1 MAAEWTIGSGEGQ
14 GSCQPARI
22 AGCVPVRWSYDGPW
36 PQALRP
42 LGDGR
47 MSREE
52 LEKRLAVLRE
62 GFRDDLGQ
70 RLEDISAAW
79 ATIQDAG
86 WNDENTELLERL
98 SHSLAGAA
106 ATFGFEEISEAAR
119 ALERVVEALSAGEPP
134 GEDAL
139 SSIADLLTTLESST
153 QQA

>member
-1 MAAEWTIGSGEGQ
+1 
-14 GSCQPARI
+14 
-22 AGCVPVRWSYDGPW
+22 
-36 PQALRP
+36 
-42 LGDGR
+42 